1 MKSLESGRI
10 PEIYF
15 FVAFAPFFSFFPGIR
30 GIRGNL
36 WNPWESVNSVESVN
50 PYICKSANP
59 HNSRNAKSEKNA
71 QRNRETEFLR
81 NYLSSYSRRHIT
93 LQHVRYELSV
103 SVHHVHCKQ
112 KYAVH
117 VSLWPNTVLNN
128 TSLHI
133 ANSSGLRV
141 LLCLR
146 CTHTHTV
153 LILYTTT
160 SLHFTTS
167 QYTTLQYTRRNET
180 NPPLPSPASIA
191 SRTASSNADV
201 GAQI

>member
-1 MKSLESGRI
+1 M
-10 PEIYF
+10 F
-15 FVAFAPFFSFFPGIR
+15 FLGNPWNPYIGIR
-30 GIRGNL
+30 GIRTGIREIFGIRADSGNL
-36 WNPWESVNSVESVN
+36 FFCRICPFFLLFSRNPWNPWKSVKSVGIREFCGIRKSVNLQIRITRETR
-50 PYICKSANP
+50 K
-59 HNSRNAKSEKNA
+59 NAK
-71 QRNRETEFLR
+71 RNRGTEFLR

-167 QYTTLQYTRRNET
+167 QYTTVHYSTR
-180 NPPLPSPASIA
+180 
-191 SRTASSNADV
+191 D
-201 GAQI
+201 

>member
-1 MKSLESGRI
+1 
-10 PEIYF
+10 
-15 FVAFAPFFSFFPGIR
+15 
-30 GIRGNL
+30 
-36 WNPWESVNSVESVN
+36 
-50 PYICKSANP
+50 
-59 HNSRNAKSEKNA
+59 
-71 QRNRETEFLR
+71 
-81 NYLSSYSRRHIT
+81 
-93 LQHVRYELSV
+93 
-103 SVHHVHCKQ
+103 VHHVHSKQ

-160 SLHFTTS
+160 SLHFTTLHYITVHYS
-167 QYTTLQYTRRNET
+167 TLQYTRLNET
-180 NPPLPSPASIA
+180 ERDEPPSPLP
-191 SRTASSNADV
+191 R
-201 GAQI
+201 QHCQ